1 MGKLSPSSIIVI
13 KNGYAQVI
21 SASTPQ
27 SNLGKV
33 LEMIP
38 GLADKISA
46 KINKKAPT
54 DEEMDAVND
63 FKDSLGDEEFK
74 LED

>member
-1 MGKLSPSSIIVI
+1 MDMLRLFPLALHS
-13 KNGYAQVI
+13 
-21 SASTPQ
+21 
-27 SNLGKV
+27 KV